1 MYVHML
7 HAGPTTPE
15 LVAALGVPQGT
26 AYEHVGKLEAI
37 GLFEKTHAER
47 PAEYEAEAVSLTLS
61 TDGGTRTITPEL
73 VDAVARLPIMAT
85 LTSTSIATGSTDWR
99 SRSTT
104 PANTSTAK
112 STTELPP
119 ANSTSRRSKPRS
131 SSRRSNR
138 SSSPTATDDDGLRR
152 RYWGVRPVWRP
163 RQREVPDAPS
173 CRHGREYI
181 PLIPRRA
188 YEELGGDDLRA
199 YSLNPAG
206 WQAGIEQGWIVV
218 ADELDYTSSVVSGV
232 MDDARRFVA
241 NETDRDEDRVEKA
254 DMSLVGLAAEL
265 LNIGKVSEVV
275 LSPPTNLPEKR
286 RKRCLQNMDF
296 EIGSSTDT

>member
-1 MYVHML
+1 MAQSTDRRTTPPIERLRTTVELLESPALARMYVHVR
-7 HAGPTTPE
+7 HAGPTTTPE

-181 PLIPRRA
+181 PADSSTRIRRTGRRQPSCV
-188 YEELGGDDLRA
+188 YIEPGW
-199 YSLNPAG
+199 
-206 WQAGIEQGWIVV
+206 WQAGI
-218 ADELDYTSSVVSGV
+218 AR
-232 MDDARRFVA
+232 MDRR
-241 NETDRDEDRVEKA
+241 
-254 DMSLVGLAAEL
+254 
-265 LNIGKVSEVV
+265 
-275 LSPPTNLPEKR
+275 R
-286 RKRCLQNMDF
+286 R
-296 EIGSSTDT
+296 